1 MDRALVGAHK
11 VLTESL
17 GLIKGDALA
26 ILCDERTEP
35 AARVL
40 LVEAESLS
48 LHASLRLVPIA
59 AQVEY
64 SQTPQ
69 APAHLAEREDF
80 ADVRGVLT
88 CFTDLSTTT
97 RFRRDLVRLGT
108 DRGRRLGHIPGL
120 TVELLA
126 RVGEVDHRAMARVA
140 EDLAL
145 ALALG
150 DRAELS
156 TYVFDDGGQILETHT
171 LTCRLGGLDR
181 PPITSTGVIPLDTWG
196 NIPGG
201 ETFIAPLEDTAE
213 GTFALNGS
221 FRHHVLSAAA
231 PLILT
236 FANGRL
242 RSIAG
247 PEEERQRLRALLALR
262 SDSPVDGDLQLAE
275 LGIGLNE
282 SLTTLTGH
290 SLLDEKCAGTAHI
303 AVGDNSRYGGN
314 LQSPLHEDLV
324 TMRPSL
330 QVDGKPILSRG
341 EVAFQSGQ
349 WRESLA
355 DAVATAVFEDRSLVL
370 ARTPI
375 LTYVDPSGR
384 LCVRREVAAGRMCIY
399 SIGTTE
405 ASRTLASILSM
416 IPPLPHAVRA
426 GDLVSRA
433 QQELSLDV
441 GHVLA
446 ALAILCRHRV
456 LHGRN
461 REPHP

>member
-1 MDRALVGAHK
+1 
-11 VLTESL
+11 
-17 GLIKGDALA
+17 
-26 ILCDERTEP
+26 
-35 AARVL
+35 
-40 LVEAESLS
+40 
-48 LHASLRLVPIA
+48 
-59 AQVEY
+59 
-64 SQTPQ
+64 
-69 APAHLAEREDF
+69 
-80 ADVRGVLT
+80 
-88 CFTDLSTTT
+88 
-97 RFRRDLVRLGT
+97 
-108 DRGRRLGHIPGL
+108 
-120 TVELLA
+120 
-126 RVGEVDHRAMARVA
+126 
-140 EDLAL
+140 
-145 ALALG
+145 
-150 DRAELS
+150 
-156 TYVFDDGGQILETHT
+156 
-171 LTCRLGGLDR
+171 
-181 PPITSTGVIPLDTWG
+181 
-196 NIPGG
+196 
-201 ETFIAPLEDTAE
+201 
-213 GTFALNGS
+213 
-221 FRHHVLSAAA
+221 
-231 PLILT
+231 
-236 FANGRL
+236 
-242 RSIAG
+242 
-247 PEEERQRLRALLALR
+247 
-262 SDSPVDGDLQLAE
+262 
-275 LGIGLNE
+275 
-282 SLTTLTGH
+282 
-290 SLLDEKCAGTAHI
+290 
-303 AVGDNSRYGGN
+303 VGDNSRYGGN